1 MLKPLPIDRS
11 ATDASISVITFIM
24 HTSFTTH
31 KLAYVLDSLVR
42 VSRRVEENNLATIWH
57 VRKVTH
63 SHTRYCIHA
72 PSCKELAITTSQ
84 DTCGWKVGTAK
95 NIRSAGAELP
105 CPKSYPH
112 PQTDGDTQGKK
123 HHMHP
128 DQNPQQH
135 LHCCSGASP

>member
-63 SHTRYCIHA
+63 SHTRYCIHV

-112 PQTDGDTQGKK
+112 IQTDGDTQGKK

-128 DQNPQQH
+128 DQTPQQH